1 MGRCTYNGKHQFGTV
16 TIRIPIK
23 MKILIVFL
31 LSFTTA
37 FAQNIE
43 LKDGDLIFQD
53 MDCGPLCDAIE
64 AVTDGYNGADYSHM
78 GMVYHRNDTL
88 YIIEAA
94 GSAVRLTTFEKFKK
108 NTSKP
113 MLVGRLKAEY
123 STLIP
128 NAIVFSLQQMG
139 VPYDD
144 EYLYDNGSYYCS
156 ELIYD
161 AFMFANGGRPFF
173 ILEPMTYK
181 QPGTNKFF
189 PAWVE
194 YYKSIGKNI
203 PEGLPGCNP
212 GGISK
217 NGKIEVLGSIR

>member
-1 MGRCTYNGKHQFGTV
+1 
-16 TIRIPIK
+16 
-23 MKILIVFL
+23 MKVIIIFL
-31 LSFTTA
+31 LGLTTA

-64 AVTDGYNGADYSHM
+64 AVTEGYNGTDYSHM

-108 NTSKP
+108 NTTKP
-113 MLVGRLKAEY
+113 MLVARLQAEY
-123 STLIP
+123 NSLIP
-128 NAIVFSLQQMG
+128 QAISFSMMQMG

-144 EYLYDNGSYYCS
+144 EYVYNNGKYYCS

-173 ILEPMTYK
+173 TLEPMTYK
-181 QPGTNKFF
+181 QPGTNAFF
-189 PAWVE
+189 PAWVD
-194 YYKSIGKNI
+194 YYKKIGKTI

-217 NGKIEVLGSIR
+217 SDKIEILGSVE